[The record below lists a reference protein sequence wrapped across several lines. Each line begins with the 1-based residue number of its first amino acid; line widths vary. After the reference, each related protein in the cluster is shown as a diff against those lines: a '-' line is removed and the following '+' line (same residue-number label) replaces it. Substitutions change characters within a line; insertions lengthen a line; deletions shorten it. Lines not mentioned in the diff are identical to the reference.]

1 MNRLTPVPE
10 VHTEGGEFRLDI
22 VDDSASADE
31 KRWRIV
37 LKNNVLQIVLIND
50 TGNEHRCLSVERVGT
65 TPDIV
70 RGGTTPDIVRG
81 GELR

>member
-22 VDDSASADE
+22 VDDHARTGE

-37 LKNNVLQIVLIND
+37 LRNGVLQIVLFD
-50 TGNEHRCLSVERVGT
+50 DAGNEYRGLQIERRGT
-65 TPDIV
+65 QPDV
-70 RGGTTPDIVRG
+70 YQNRDVQ
-81 GELR
+81 L